1 MIRLDTLIY
10 VWSYRASDHGTRIP
24 VMTQMLTLSAIA
36 KNIGSMVKDGFLKFD
51 DVKDIAKL
59 YHAEH
64 ISLGE
69 EIEMLQELIDVATI
83 KKLSKKDNS
92 HGQGN
97 LVHH

>member
-1 MIRLDTLIY
+1 
-10 VWSYRASDHGTRIP
+10 
-24 VMTQMLTLSAIA
+24 MTQMMTLPTIA
-36 KNIGSMVKDGFLKFD
+36 KNIGGMVKDGFLKFS
-51 DVKDIAKL
+51 DVKDITEL
-59 YHAEH
+59 YHAGH

-83 KKLSKKDNS
+83 AKLSKKDVS